1 MLKMVDEEEESA
13 ALSLPTPRFLPAG
26 LGHEP
31 RDFHAHNHLFIV
43 SYRVK
48 IAEFSVNNRD

>member
-13 ALSLPTPRFLPAG
+13 ALSLPTPRFLSAD
-26 LGHEP
+26 LGREP
-31 RDFHAHNHLFIV
+31 RDFHTHNHFFIV